1 MQNYILLNKLINTL
15 QFSSFPVLKNT
26 TKKLKA
32 ICTVLVFSFPRIY
45 NTWKRKTGKARKGN
59 LAHAFKGK

>member
-1 MQNYILLNKLINTL
+1 MQNYILLNKLNNTL

-45 NTWKRKTGKARKGN
+45 NTWKRKTGKA
-59 LAHAFKGK
+59 